1 MTTCISTKP
10 ARRLLSIMA
19 LCAGLVGALG
29 CKPEGRGGEPPAAEQ
44 AEPVAPAEPAPT
56 EAAKPAE
63 PPPQPAQPAEP
74 PATAEPPVPAAPADP
89 SAPPPEPAAPEPAEP
104 VKPAQPDKP
113 GKSAAAPTTA
123 DECTAAGGSVVPSIG
138 SKPTCPEGKK
148 SIGNIKL
155 GIEGGICC
163 K

>member
-1 MTTCISTKP
+1 MTTRTSTKR
-10 ARRLLSIMA
+10 ARKLLSIAA
-19 LCAGLVGALG
+19 LCAGLAGALG
-29 CKPEGRGGEPPAAEQ
+29 CKQEGRGSEPPA
-44 AEPVAPAEPAPT
+44 AEPVAPAEPT
-56 EAAKPAE
+56 EAAKPTE
-63 PPPQPAQPAEP
+63 PPPRPAPPAEP
-74 PATAEPPVPAAPADP
+74 PATAEPPVPAAPVDP

-104 VKPAQPDKP
+104 VKPAQPEPDR
-113 GKSAAAPTTA
+113 SAAPTTA